1 MPGTRGSK
9 KFSFLNIVPGRV
21 RRVCDGVHV
30 EYERE
35 KNISRYFESITWKKE
50 FLFPPGKKVHQG
62 EWGEKSELQCWQ
74 ARDMFFFWGGCLSI
88 NLNIT
93 VVHIYVTDMCSKYIS
108 SNCTVSL
115 GDRQYHINC
124 SRSLI
129 SLHLILSMFAGT
141 KTFSRDISVPLWLP
155 DYKEIEISPI
165 TSCWVEENTRVH
177 MLAHGWTSSSG
188 KKVYSPDNL
197 SEFIGGEAVTLT
209 AMGQRWAG
217 PPSD

>member
-1 MPGTRGSK
+1 MREKRTCPGTLK
-9 KFSFLNIVPGRV
+9 ALPGRKNFCFHQG
-21 RRVCDGVHV
+21 RKFIK
-30 EYERE
+30 ESEE
-35 KNISRYFESITWKKE
+35 KSQISSVGRQGTC
-50 FLFPPGKKVHQG
+50 FLFF
-62 EWGEKSELQCWQ
+62 C
-74 ARDMFFFWGGCLSI
+74 FFLEGGCPSI

-177 MLAHGWTSSSG
+177 MLAHG
-188 KKVYSPDNL
+188 
-197 SEFIGGEAVTLT
+197 
-209 AMGQRWAG
+209 
-217 PPSD
+217 